1 MIYFFD
7 DYENFSA
14 EKFLKFLPKDRQK
27 RFEKFKRK
35 IDRDNC
41 VVAYLLLRLALRKN
55 GIENFEIAVGEN
67 GKPFLNGNDLF
78 FNISH
83 CAEGVAVVL
92 DTAPVGIDVQEI
104 GGFNEKVAKR
114 FFDEN
119 ENKKIN
125 ASPDKAETFTR
136 IWTLKES
143 AIKCEGKSLA
153 NLDEFSFGNYERF
166 FEKFEKNF
174 SCLSEKNVLISVCGN
189 RYFNE
194 IKNKKTE
201 ELI

>member
-7 DYENFSA
+7 DYENFCT
-14 EKFLKFLPKDRQK
+14 ENFLKILPENRI
-27 RFEKFKRK
+27 EKYNRLKRK
-35 IDRDNC
+35 TDRDNC
-41 VVAYLLLRLALRKN
+41 VAAYLLLRYALREN
-55 GIENFEIAVGEN
+55 GIDSFETEVGAN
-67 GKPFLNGNDLF
+67 GKPFLKSEKLF

-83 CAEGVAVVL
+83 CAEGVAVVI

-114 FFDEN
+114 FFNES

-125 ASPDKAETFTR
+125 ASPDKAKAFTR

-153 NLDEFSFGNYERF
+153 DLGEFSFGVYENF
-166 FEKFEKNF
+166 FEKYEKKF
-174 SCLSEKNVLISVCGN
+174 SCLSEKNVLISVCGD
-189 RYFNE
+189 RYFDK
-194 IKNKKTE
+194 IKNVKTE
-201 ELI
+201 DFI

>member
-14 EKFLKFLPKDRQK
+14 EKFLKLLPKDRQK

-67 GKPFLNGNDLF
+67 GKPFLKGNGLF

-83 CAEGVAVVL
+83 CTEGVAVVL

-119 ENKKIN
+119 ENKRIN
-125 ASPDKAETFTR
+125 TLPDKAEAFTR

-189 RYFNE
+189 KYFNK
-194 IKNKKTE
+194 IKKIKTE

>member
-7 DYENFSA
+7 DYEIFSA
-14 EKFLKFLPKDRQK
+14 ENFLNFLPKNRQ
-27 RFEKFKRK
+27 EKLNKLKRK

-41 VVAYLLLRLALRKN
+41 AAAYLLLRFALKENR
-55 GIENFEIAVGEN
+55 IDNFEIIIGEN
-67 GKPFLNGNDLF
+67 GKPFLKSGEIF

-114 FFDEN
+114 FFDESEN
-119 ENKKIN
+119 EKIN
-125 ASPDKAETFTR
+125 ASTDKAKAFTR

-153 NLDEFSFGNYERF
+153 NLGEFSFGDNEKF
-166 FEKFEKNF
+166 FEKYEKKF
-174 SCLSEKNVLISVCGN
+174 SCLDEKNVLISVCGN
-189 RYFNE
+189 RYFDE
-194 IKNKKTE
+194 IKIVKTE
-201 ELI
+201 DFI

>member
-14 EKFLKFLPKDRQK
+14 ENFLNFLPINRQ
-27 RFEKFKRK
+27 EKFNRLKRK

-41 VVAYLLLRLALRKN
+41 AAAYLLLRFALKEN
-55 GIENFEIAVGEN
+55 GIENFEIVVGEN
-67 GKPFLNGNDLF
+67 GKPFLKSGETF

-83 CAEGVAVVL
+83 CAEGVAVVI
-92 DTAPVGIDVQEI
+92 DTAPIGIDVQEL

-114 FFDEN
+114 FFDES

-125 ASPDKAETFTR
+125 VSPYKAKAFTR

-153 NLDEFSFGNYERF
+153 NLGEFSFGNYEKF
-166 FEKFEKNF
+166 FEKYEKKF
-174 SCLSEKNVLISVCGN
+174 SCLSKKNVLISVCGK
-189 RYFNE
+189 RYFDE
-194 IKNKKTE
+194 IKIVKTE
-201 ELI
+201 DFI

>member
-1 MIYFFD
+1 MIYFFN
-7 DYENFSA
+7 DYDNFSA
-14 EKFLKFLPKDRQK
+14 EIFLKFLPKNRQ
-27 RFEKFKRK
+27 EKFNRLKRK
-35 IDRDNC
+35 IDRENC
-41 VVAYLLLRLALRKN
+41 VVAYLLLRFALKEN
-55 GIENFEIAVGEN
+55 EIENFEIVIGEN
-67 GKPFLNGNDLF
+67 GKPFLKSGEMF

-83 CAEGVAVVL
+83 CAEGAAVVI
-92 DTAPVGIDVQEI
+92 DTVPVGIDVQEI

-194 IKNKKTE
+194 IKKIKTE

>member
-7 DYENFSA
+7 DYENFCA
-14 EKFLKFLPKDRQK
+14 EKFLKILPENRIEKHNRLK
-27 RFEKFKRK
+27 RNS
-35 IDRDNC
+35 DRDNC
-41 VVAYLLLRLALRKN
+41 VVAYLLLRYALREN
-55 GIENFEIAVGEN
+55 GIDSFETEVGAN
-67 GKPFLNGNDLF
+67 GKPFLKSEKLF

-83 CAEGVAVVL
+83 CAEGVAVVV
-92 DTAPVGIDVQEI
+92 DTEPVGIDVQEI

-114 FFDEN
+114 FFNES

-125 ASPDKAETFTR
+125 ASPDKAKAFTR

-153 NLDEFSFGNYERF
+153 DLGEFSFGDYENF
-166 FEKFEKNF
+166 FEKYEKKF

-189 RYFNE
+189 RYFDK
-194 IKNKKTE
+194 IKNVKTE
-201 ELI
+201 DFI

>member
-7 DYENFSA
+7 DYEIFSA
-14 EKFLKFLPKDRQK
+14 ENFLNFLPKNRQ
-27 RFEKFKRK
+27 EKLNKLKRK

-41 VVAYLLLRLALRKN
+41 AAAYLLLRFALKENR
-55 GIENFEIAVGEN
+55 IDNFEIIIGEN
-67 GKPFLNGNDLF
+67 GKPFLKSGEIF

-114 FFDEN
+114 FFDESEN
-119 ENKKIN
+119 EKIN
-125 ASPDKAETFTR
+125 ASTDKTKAFTR

-153 NLDEFSFGNYERF
+153 NLGEFSFGDNEKF
-166 FEKFEKNF
+166 FEKYEKKF
-174 SCLSEKNVLISVCGN
+174 SCLDEKNVLISVCGN
-189 RYFNE
+189 RYFDE
-194 IKNKKTE
+194 IKNVKAGDF
-201 ELI
+201 I

>member
-7 DYENFSA
+7 DYENFCA
-14 EKFLKFLPKDRQK
+14 EKFLIILPENRIEKYNRLK
-27 RFEKFKRK
+27 RNS
-35 IDRDNC
+35 DRDNC
-41 VVAYLLLRLALRKN
+41 VVAYLLLRYALREN
-55 GIENFEIAVGEN
+55 GIDSFETEVGAN
-67 GKPFLNGNDLF
+67 GKPFLKSEKLF

-83 CAEGVAVVL
+83 CAEGVAVVV
-92 DTAPVGIDVQEI
+92 DTEPVGIDVQEI

-114 FFDEN
+114 FFNES

-125 ASPDKAETFTR
+125 ASPDKAKAFTR

-153 NLDEFSFGNYERF
+153 NLGELSFGDYENF
-166 FEKFEKNF
+166 FEKYEKKF

-189 RYFNE
+189 RYFDK
-194 IKNKKTE
+194 IKNVKTE
-201 ELI
+201 DFI

>member
-7 DYENFSA
+7 DYENFCA
-14 EKFLKFLPKDRQK
+14 EKFLKILPENRIEKYNRLK
-27 RFEKFKRK
+27 RNS
-35 IDRDNC
+35 DRDNC
-41 VVAYLLLRLALRKN
+41 VVAYLLLRYALREN
-55 GIENFEIAVGEN
+55 GIDSFETEVGEN
-67 GKPFLNGNDLF
+67 GKPFLKSEKLF

-83 CAEGVAVVL
+83 CAEGVAVVV
-92 DTAPVGIDVQEI
+92 DTEPVGIDVQEI

-114 FFDEN
+114 FFNES

-125 ASPDKAETFTR
+125 ASPDKAKAFTR

-153 NLDEFSFGNYERF
+153 NLGEFSFGDYENF
-166 FEKFEKNF
+166 FEKYEKKF

-189 RYFNE
+189 RYFDK
-194 IKNKKTE
+194 IKNVKTE
-201 ELI
+201 DFI

>member
-7 DYENFSA
+7 DYENFCA
-14 EKFLKFLPKDRQK
+14 EKFLKILPENRIKKYNRLK
-27 RFEKFKRK
+27 RNS
-35 IDRDNC
+35 DRDNC
-41 VVAYLLLRLALRKN
+41 VVAYLLLRYALREN
-55 GIENFEIAVGEN
+55 GIDSFETEVGEN
-67 GKPFLNGNDLF
+67 GKPFLKSEKLF

-83 CAEGVAVVL
+83 CAEGVAVVV
-92 DTAPVGIDVQEI
+92 DTEPVGIDVQEI

-114 FFDEN
+114 FFNES

-125 ASPDKAETFTR
+125 ASPDKAKAFTR

-153 NLDEFSFGNYERF
+153 NLGEFSFGDYENF
-166 FEKFEKNF
+166 FEKYEKKF

-189 RYFNE
+189 RYFDK
-194 IKNKKTE
+194 IKNVKSE
-201 ELI
+201 DFI

>member
-7 DYENFSA
+7 DYENLSA
-14 EKFLKFLPKDRQK
+14 ENFLKILPKNRQ
-27 RFEKFKRK
+27 EKFNRLKRK

-41 VVAYLLLRLALRKN
+41 VIAYLLLRFALKEN
-55 GIENFEIAVGEN
+55 GIKKLEIVVGEN
-67 GKPFLNGNDLF
+67 GKPFLKGGEMF

-83 CAEGVAVVL
+83 CAEGVAAAL

-104 GGFNEKVAKR
+104 GGFNDKVAKR
-114 FFDEN
+114 FFDES

-125 ASPDKAETFTR
+125 ASPDKAKAFTR

-153 NLDEFSFGNYERF
+153 DLGDFSFGDYENF
-166 FEKFEKNF
+166 FEKYEKKF

-189 RYFNE
+189 RYFDK
-194 IKNKKTE
+194 IKNVKTE
-201 ELI
+201 DFI

>member
-14 EKFLKFLPKDRQK
+14 ENFLKFLPKSRQ
-27 RFEKFKRK
+27 EKFYKLKRK

-41 VVAYLLLRLALRKN
+41 AAAYFLLRFAMKQN
-55 GIENFEIAVGEN
+55 GIENFEIVVGGN
-67 GKPFLNGNDLF
+67 GKPFLKSGEMF

-83 CAEGVAVVL
+83 CAEGVAVVI

-104 GGFNEKVAKR
+104 GRFNEKVAKR
-114 FFDEN
+114 FFDEREN
-119 ENKKIN
+119 EKIN
-125 ASPDKAETFTR
+125 ASTDKAKKFTR

-153 NLDEFSFGNYERF
+153 NLDEFSFGDHEKF
-166 FEKFEKNF
+166 FEKYEKKF
-174 SCLSEKNVLISVCGN
+174 SCLNEKNVLISVCGN
-189 RYFNE
+189 RYFDE
-194 IKNKKTE
+194 MKIVKTE
-201 ELI
+201 DFI

>member
-7 DYENFSA
+7 DYKNFSA
-14 EKFLKFLPKDRQK
+14 ENFLKFLPKDRQK
-27 RFEKFKRK
+27 RFEKLKRK

-41 VVAYLLLRLALRKN
+41 VIAYLLLRLALKEN
-55 GIENFEIAVGEN
+55 GIENFEISVGKN
-67 GKPFLNGNDLF
+67 GKPFLNGNGLF

-92 DTAPVGIDVQEI
+92 DTAPVGIDVQET

-114 FFDEN
+114 FFDED

-125 ASPDKAETFTR
+125 ASPDRAEAFTR

-153 NLDEFSFGNYERF
+153 NLDEFSFGNYESF
-166 FEKFEKNF
+166 FEKFEKKF
-174 SCLSEKNVLISVCGN
+174 SCLREKNVLISVCGN
-189 RYFNE
+189 RYFDEAQN
-194 IKNKKTE
+194 IKTE
-201 ELI
+201 EFI

>member
-7 DYENFSA
+7 DYEIFSA
-14 EKFLKFLPKDRQK
+14 ENFLNFLPKNRQ
-27 RFEKFKRK
+27 EKLNKLKRK

-41 VVAYLLLRLALRKN
+41 AAAYLLLRFALKENR
-55 GIENFEIAVGEN
+55 IDNFEIIIGEN
-67 GKPFLNGNDLF
+67 GKPFLKSGEIF

-114 FFDEN
+114 FFDESEN
-119 ENKKIN
+119 EKIN
-125 ASPDKAETFTR
+125 ASTDKAKAFTR

-143 AIKCEGKSLA
+143 AIKCEEKSLA
-153 NLDEFSFGNYERF
+153 NLGEFSFGDNEKF
-166 FEKFEKNF
+166 FEKYEKKF
-174 SCLSEKNVLISVCGN
+174 SCLDEKNVLISVCGN
-189 RYFNE
+189 RYFDE
-194 IKNKKTE
+194 IKIVKTE
-201 ELI
+201 DFI